1 MLNYLIY
8 AIILN
13 TLDKLMSKQGLKHI
27 SDKNFVF
34 FYQVV
39 SVVIIYGYILFAKI
53 SFYSLNLFISLILLA
68 SILCWALFSIL
79 YFRALSLIDLSTYT
93 VLSRL
98 TLVWSSVIGIIFF
111 KEKLHSFHLIG
122 IVLIMSANLLYL
134 HQAKFN
140 KQGVI
145 YIVGSTLCLSCALAL
160 DKYLTSFI
168 NPIIIVFFGF
178 LGTSIICSLR
188 VKLKEIFPLNF
199 KYLYAVLASLMGTLG
214 YICLLTSLSLGDIS
228 KILPMFQGSTILYTL
243 LGFLVFKEFKEWK
256 LKLAS
261 GIIAIIGVVIIGVY
275 HDTY

>member
-13 TLDKLMSKQGLKHI
+13 TLDKLISKQGLKHI
-27 SDKNFVF
+27 SDKHFVF

-39 SVVIIYGYILFAKI
+39 SVVIIYGYILSAKI
-53 SFYSLNLFISLILLA
+53 SFYTPNLFISLILLV

-79 YFRALSLIDLSTYT
+79 YFKALSLIDLSTYT

-122 IVLIMSANLLYL
+122 IVLIMSANLLYI
-134 HQAKFN
+134 HKAKFN
-140 KQGVI
+140 KGII
-145 YIVGSTLCLSCALAL
+145 YIIGSTLCLSCALAL
-160 DKYLTSFI
+160 DKYLTNFI

-178 LGTSIICSLR
+178 LGTSIICSSR

-199 KYLYAVLASLMGTLG
+199 KYLYAVLASLTGTLG
-214 YICLLTSLSLGDIS
+214 YICLLISLSLGDIS

-261 GIIAIIGVVIIGVY
+261 GIIAIIGVVIIGGY